1 MDEPKLYRMIEK
13 RLDGTLADWIAQRRA
28 DYSWAAMAA
37 ELTAATEIEVS
48 RETLR
53 RWFADRVSVEVKV
66 A

>member
-1 MDEPKLYRMIEK
+1 
-13 RLDGTLADWIAQRRA
+13 
-28 DYSWAAMAA
+28 MAA
-37 ELTAATEIEVS
+37 ELTATTEIEVS

>member
-13 RLDGTLADWIAQRRA
+13 RLDVSLADWVAQRKA
-28 DYSWAAMAA
+28 DTSWAAMAA
-37 ELTAATEIEVS
+37 ELTAATEVEVS

-53 RWFADRVSVEVKV
+53 RWFADRLTVEVKV

>member
-28 DYSWAAMAA
+28 GLSWAAMAT
-37 ELTAATEIEVS
+37 ELTATTEIEVS